1 MPLNNNGI
9 GVQMF
14 VRVVSAPLSVPR
26 RGAAPTGGT
35 APGVPGGGGGEG
47 CKKAARGGSLAQPG
61 LLFVMSIFTVLSFY
75 GFAVTRQGSEK
86 NLVGLVAAYAD
97 VNTALSR
104 IVYTHTLKVV
114 INSLYR

>member
-35 APGVPGGGGGEG
+35 APGVPRGEG

-75 GFAVTRQGSEK
+75 GFAVTVHGSEK

-97 VNTALSR
+97 VNTALCR

>member
-26 RGAAPTGGT
+26 RGAAPTGG
-35 APGVPGGGGGEG
+35 AALRVPGGEG

-97 VNTALSR
+97 VNTAFCR

>member
-35 APGVPGGGGGEG
+35 APGVPGGGGGG
-47 CKKAARGGSLAQPG
+47 GRDAKKLRGAE
-61 LLFVMSIFTVLSFY
+61 
-75 GFAVTRQGSEK
+75 A
-86 NLVGLVAAYAD
+86 
-97 VNTALSR
+97 SR
-104 IVYTHTLKVV
+104 
-114 INSLYR
+114 SQDCCS

>member
-35 APGVPGGGGGEG
+35 APGVPRGDG

-75 GFAVTRQGSEK
+75 GTAVTGQGSEK
-86 NLVGLVAAYAD
+86 NLVGLVTAYAD
-97 VNTALSR
+97 VNTAFCR

>member
-1 MPLNNNGI
+1 MPLLFNGI

-35 APGVPGGGGGEG
+35 APGVPGGG
-47 CKKAARGGSLAQPG
+47 CKKAARGGSLTQPG

-75 GFAVTRQGSEK
+75 GFAVTRHGSEK

-97 VNTALSR
+97 VNTALCR

>member
-35 APGVPGGGGGEG
+35 APGVPGGEG

-97 VNTALSR
+97 VNTALCR